1 MSASKAKSYADVAV
15 AELYDT
21 RPIVRD
27 RGDVKFYCAYAARFL
42 KRGDSILE
50 LGCGTGRVLAP
61 LAKDGHKICGLDLSA
76 AMLEQCRKR
85 LEAESAEVKS
95 RVHLVEA
102 NMAGFNLGEKF
113 RLIIIPF
120 RPFQHLLDVEE
131 QLACLRS
138 VHAHLE
144 NGGRLIV
151 DFFQTDAQRMH
162 DAKFLEERE
171 TDRDLHLPDGRR
183 LGVTERIVAYH
194 RARQVNDCE
203 LAYYITHPD
212 GRNEKIVHAFHM
224 RYFFRYEVEHLL
236 ARCGF
241 RVASLYGNF
250 DRSVLTD
257 DSPEMLF
264 IAEKSGD

>member
-1 MSASKAKSYADVAV
+1 MSAGEAKSYADVAV

-27 RGDVKFYCAYAARFL
+27 RNDVKFYREMAQEFVR
-42 KRGDSILE
+42 RGQTILE
-50 LGCGTGRVLAP
+50 LGCGTGRVLVP
-61 LAKDGHKICGLDLSA
+61 LAKDGHEICGLDLSA
-76 AMLEQCRKR
+76 AMLGQCRKR

-95 RVHLVEA
+95 RVRLVEA

-113 RLIIIPF
+113 RLIIVPF
-120 RPFQHLLDVEE
+120 RPFQHLEVVEQ

-138 VHAHLE
+138 AHEHLDE
-144 NGGRLIV
+144 GGRLIV

-171 TDRDLHLPDGRR
+171 TDRDLHLLDGRR
-183 LGVTERIVAYH
+183 LRVTERIVAYH

-203 LAYYITHPD
+203 LAYYVTYPD
-212 GRNEKIVHAFHM
+212 GRKEKIIHAFHL

-241 RVASLYGNF
+241 RVAALYGDF
-250 DRSVLTD
+250 DRSPIAD
-257 DSPEMLF
+257 NSPEMLF
-264 IAEKSGD
+264 IAEKSGE